1 LLALFDKKYKGI
13 QYNRFHILKSLVY
26 FENAEN
32 EPMPLMLKEI
42 SWLTISKK
50 IKEEVKKLVSV

>member
-42 SWLTISKK
+42 SWLTISEK

>member
-42 SWLTISKK
+42 SWLTISEK
-50 IKEEVKKLVSV
+50 IKEEVKKLVYV